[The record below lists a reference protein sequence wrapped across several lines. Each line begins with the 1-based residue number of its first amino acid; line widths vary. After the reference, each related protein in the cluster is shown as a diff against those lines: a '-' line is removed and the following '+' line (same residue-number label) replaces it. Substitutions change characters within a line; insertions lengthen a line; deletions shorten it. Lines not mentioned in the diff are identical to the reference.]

1 MLLPPP
7 PKIRSA
13 QRIVSLQN
21 LHYQVQ
27 LKSLSIDASK
37 CSAIDTIAHK
47 ICFKHIEG
55 HTVLRYVPTVAL
67 VVRFKYPAK
76 PLVQREMCFFSGNVC
91 YEWRRNTPI
100 VLLPCQRV
108 ERASFASAV
117 CSQLLTAEA

>member
-76 PLVQREMCFFSGNVC
+76 PLVQREMCFFSGNL
-91 YEWRRNTPI
+91 W
-100 VLLPCQRV
+100 LRV
-108 ERASFASAV
+108 APKYAYRPAAMPKS
-117 CSQLLTAEA
+117 